1 MKQPPQGG
9 FFIGGEMN
17 MSATLERMIHVKQAI
32 PP

>member
-9 FFIGGEMN
+9 FIGGEMN